1 MAVTNKEEREAIVL
15 EVKARKEL
23 LKRLS
28 HPSKLLTAAVE
39 KERAQREERVARMQE
54 YKTEGEIMDAYGYEV
69 ITDDER
75 RQLLE
80 ALETGQQYVANT
92 TTPTSAALSIL
103 KDFLRGLEKEVNGF
117 EFELLPA
124 EEQDRRLREAER
136 FKEEQA
142 ARRARREQ
150 RRYE

>member
-1 MAVTNKEEREAIVL
+1 MAVTNKEEREALTL
-15 EVKARKEL
+15 EARARKEL

-28 HPSKLLTAAVE
+28 HPAKLLTVAVE
-39 KERAQREERVARMQE
+39 KERTQREERVARMQE
-54 YKTEGEIMDAYGYEV
+54 YKTEAEIMDAYGYEV

-80 ALETGQQYVANT
+80 ALETGQQYVENT
-92 TTPTSAALSIL
+92 TTPARVALSIL
-103 KDFLRGLEKEVNGF
+103 KDFIRGLEKEVSGF

-136 FKEEQA
+136 FEEEQA

-150 RRYE
+150 RRHE